1 MQWKRIAW
9 VARGGR
15 SDMSESE
22 IEKSKD
28 QELDR
33 LRERV
38 RQLEEEL
45 SAVRDKGE
53 GRRREK
59 IAHMSAEVV
68 DTNPYRWSHDLNY
81 LSRVLFHSLLSRLMA
96 LKRMGIVDNYEVCIA
111 KRNDIFDAFPGK
123 NCMNAQ
129 KGL

>member
-1 MQWKRIAW
+1 
-9 VARGGR
+9 
-15 SDMSESE
+15 MSESE
-22 IEKSKD
+22 MEKRKD

-68 DTNPYRWSHDLNY
+68 DTNPYR
-81 LSRVLFHSLLSRLMA
+81 
-96 LKRMGIVDNYEVCIA
+96 
-111 KRNDIFDAFPGK
+111 
-123 NCMNAQ
+123 
-129 KGL
+129 